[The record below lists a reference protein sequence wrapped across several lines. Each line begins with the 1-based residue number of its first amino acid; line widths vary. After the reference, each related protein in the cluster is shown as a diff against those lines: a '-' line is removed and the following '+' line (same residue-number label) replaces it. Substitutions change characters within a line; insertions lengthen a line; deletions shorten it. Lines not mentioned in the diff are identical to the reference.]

1 MRNTMNDLLNA
12 VIYKEAAIERLQRVL
27 KTRAEQGANKD
38 TDLEVLSSIYE
49 YGLTADEAETRFE
62 LTKGYVEEL
71 LKDIR
76 SSIVS

>member
-27 KTRAEQGANKD
+27 KIRAEQGATKN

-49 YGLTADEAETRFE
+49 YGLTADEVEARFE

>member
-27 KTRAEQGANKD
+27 KIRAEQGATKD
-38 TDLEVLSSIYE
+38 TDLEVLSAIYE
-49 YGLTADEAETRFE
+49 YGLTAEEAEIKFE
-62 LTKGYVEEL
+62 LVRGYVEEL

>member
-12 VIYKEAAIERLQRVL
+12 VIYKETAIERLQRVL
-27 KTRAEQGANKD
+27 KIRAEQGATRD
-38 TDLEVLSSIYE
+38 TDLEVLSAIYE
-49 YGLTADEAETRFE
+49 YGLTAEEAETKFE

>member
-38 TDLEVLSSIYE
+38 TDLEVLSAIYE
-49 YGLTADEAETRFE
+49 YGFTAEEAETKFE

-76 SSIVS
+76 SSIIS

>member
-38 TDLEVLSSIYE
+38 TDLEVLSAIYE
-49 YGLTADEAETRFE
+49 YDLTAEEAEIKFE
-62 LTKGYVEEL
+62 LVRGYVEEL

>member
-38 TDLEVLSSIYE
+38 TDLEVLISIYE
-49 YGLTADEAETRFE
+49 YGLTADEAEAKFE